1 MEDLARLKCSR
12 RAYKS
17 HVSRLYRKIDEIKS
31 SADVDEVQISSL
43 STYIE
48 QLKAKREQLS
58 DLDSKITPQITNEE
72 ELEEAILETESFI
85 DDMLIHIHH
94 AEKFIESQSTPSPP
108 SSLRSTTERPPD
120 GDTSSATVRFPPPLR
135 PTDGST
141 TPPPFPHV
149 SRLPK
154 LTLPHFS
161 GDPSPGKP
169 FGTLDAAI
177 NQNTALSG
185 VQKFS
190 YLRAQLQG
198 DAARTIAG
206 LPLTEAN
213 YFHSVALLLERYGK
227 THKLKDA
234 HMRGLLNIPS
244 PTTKLSSL
252 REFYDMVESHIRSL
266 ASLGQ
271 TSDSYGTLLV
281 SIILQKLPSDII
293 RNLARE
299 NTSMEWSLEALR
311 QAVLKEITIMEATP
325 QIDSTSTE
333 SLNVTASF
341 HTSTGKK
348 SPTERPVFC
357 VYCKGAHKP
366 AKCESVTDQQ
376 KRYDIIKN
384 EGRCF
389 NCLGRHKVSNCTSKF
404 RCRQCKQKHHTTL
417 CKPKENTDGKDA
429 AKSTVHATLSSSQSK
444 AITSPTCLLKTAIAP
459 LQANDIQ
466 LNGNILFDEGS
477 QRSFISREMATK
489 LRLQPA
495 TSETLSVTSFGTR
508 STLNQTLDVTV
519 VNVVTA
525 SGETLPVSALI
536 VPVIAA
542 PLQNLF
548 KSSIDSLNH
557 IRGLKLAHPV
567 SDREDFHISLLIGTD
582 HYWTFVQDHIVR
594 GDGPTAQQ
602 SKLGYLLSGPLP
614 QPNPNFTTTLL
625 SFTTSA
631 DQQDGD
637 LHKFWELESTGT
649 IENIKTEPTFLKS
662 YQDNCVFQGPDGS
675 YTASFPWK
683 KTHPELP
690 TNFPVCQNRT
700 KTMIRRLVQSPE
712 LLRTYDDILSDQE
725 KRGFIEK
732 VPNASP
738 VKGSHYLPHRPI
750 KKESSTTPI
759 RIVYDCSC
767 SGSKKQPSLND
778 CLMVGPPFLN
788 DLCSI
793 LLRFRSYTFALSADI
808 EKAFLHVKLNEVDKD
823 YTRFLW
829 LSDANNPGSALTTY
843 RFKVV
848 PFGTASSPFMLYAAI
863 DLHLSKFK
871 SPVAKD
877 VKRSLYVDNVLSGRD
892 SEKEIIEYYQQA
904 RTILK
909 QANFNLRSWS
919 SNSQQLQLRT
929 SEDRTNDTNFTVN
942 VLGLRWNTLT
952 DTLLFA
958 SKLIAPRNPLL
969 VTKREVL
976 QASSLIYDPLG
987 FLTPVTVQAKILLQ
1001 EIWQRLGR
1009 ATGQRPQQQIAE
1021 WIRVLSGPPGECQ
1034 ETVD

>member
-1 MEDLARLKCSR
+1 M
-12 RAYKS
+12 
-17 HVSRLYRKIDEIKS
+17 
-31 SADVDEVQISSL
+31 
-43 STYIE
+43 
-48 QLKAKREQLS
+48 
-58 DLDSKITPQITNEE
+58 
-72 ELEEAILETESFI
+72 
-85 DDMLIHIHH
+85 
-94 AEKFIESQSTPSPP
+94 SQ
-108 SSLRSTTERPPD
+108 
-120 GDTSSATVRFPPPLR
+120 
-135 PTDGST
+135 
-141 TPPPFPHV
+141 PPF
-149 SRLPK
+149 
-154 LTLPHFS
+154 TLLLVKTFWDS
-161 GDPSPGKP
+161 
-169 FGTLDAAI
+169 FDAAI

-299 NTSMEWSLEALR
+299 NTSMEWSLDALR

-325 QIDSTSTE
+325 QLDYTSTE

-348 SPTERPVFC
+348 SPTEQPVFC

-404 RCRQCKQKHHTTL
+404 QCRQCKQKHHTTL
-417 CKPKENTDGKDA
+417 CKPKENTDEKDA

-444 AITSPTCLLKTAIAP
+444 TIASPTCLLKTAIAP
-459 LQANDIQ
+459 LQAND
-466 LNGNILFDEGS
+466 ILFDEGS

-495 TSETLSVTSFGTR
+495 TSETLSVASFGTR

-525 SGETLPVSALI
+525 SGET
-536 VPVIAA
+536 
-542 PLQNLF
+542 
-548 KSSIDSLNH
+548 
-557 IRGLKLAHPV
+557 
-567 SDREDFHISLLIGTD
+567 
-582 HYWTFVQDHIVR
+582 
-594 GDGPTAQQ
+594 
-602 SKLGYLLSGPLP
+602 
-614 QPNPNFTTTLL
+614 
-625 SFTTSA
+625 
-631 DQQDGD
+631 
-637 LHKFWELESTGT
+637 
-649 IENIKTEPTFLKS
+649 
-662 YQDNCVFQGPDGS
+662 
-675 YTASFPWK
+675 
-683 KTHPELP
+683 
-690 TNFPVCQNRT
+690 
-700 KTMIRRLVQSPE
+700 
-712 LLRTYDDILSDQE
+712 LRTYDDILSDQE

-909 QANFNLRSWS
+909 QANFNLCSWS

-929 SEDRTNDTNFTVN
+929 SEDRTNDSNSTVN

-1001 EIWQRLGR
+1001 EIWQRHLDWDEPLDKDLSNKWCAIAIEIQNASKVTIPRTYHPSPGTKPYQHLYIFCDASQKAYGAVAYLQIDEQICWMMSRSRVAPVKVTTLPKLELMAAVVQHDLQTSSLSLFIPPFLYISGLIAKSCCTGSTRKIHPSSSLLTACKRSQLSTLRLLGPTYLHLTTR
-1009 ATGQRPQQQIAE
+1009 QTY
-1021 WIRVLSGPPGECQ
+1021 SPGE
-1034 ETVD
+1034 